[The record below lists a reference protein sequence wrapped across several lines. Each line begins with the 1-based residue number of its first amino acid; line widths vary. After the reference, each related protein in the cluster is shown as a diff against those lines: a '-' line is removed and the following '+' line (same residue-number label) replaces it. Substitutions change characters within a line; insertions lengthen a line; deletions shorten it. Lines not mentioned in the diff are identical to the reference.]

1 LHLNAEQNRSL
12 QASLPSS
19 SRSSTNSINQKAQM
33 EQSLQASLPSSS
45 RSSTNSINQKAQ
57 MEQFLERYTKEQ
69 TRQDY
74 RFWIMAKMMQP
85 LLDSLIEVLSERPTD
100 RALAATGEWLRTHWQ
115 PSVMRPNASS
125 MLVYLATHTGM
136 LTDPSG
142 LQEHIQRELSR
153 Q

>member
-1 LHLNAEQNRSL
+1 
-12 QASLPSS
+12 
-19 SRSSTNSINQKAQM
+19 
-33 EQSLQASLPSSS
+33 
-45 RSSTNSINQKAQ
+45 
-57 MEQFLERYTKEQ
+57 
-69 TRQDY
+69 
-74 RFWIMAKMMQP
+74 MMQP

-153 Q
+153 HRWNKLCSYATLVDLKYYGSYFDGLGNYYSK